1 MKKLH
6 LLGMAMIIALAFAS
20 CGSNKQMVNNQPQ
33 QQNQQQNQSNNVS
46 NNNDLDQQ
54 LADIDKQIALEKKKQ
69 ELEKVKQN
77 LHADP
82 CSEYYDDEN
91 FMRDYGIATHVN
103 KESAQALSEDAAK
116 ENLKK
121 HMAEFVQGMTKSYRS
136 LHAGSKDTDDIQR
149 KIEGNFNSAVNGLL
163 DRARKLC
170 QLNEK
175 DGSGRW
181 VYYAAFEIAVKDFKA
196 AVTNSVDQLSK
207 EEKLLIDYKQKQFE
221 KEFDED
227 FQKMLDAQKEAGY

>member
-1 MKKLH
+1 
-6 LLGMAMIIALAFAS
+6 MIIALAFAS

-82 CSEYYDDEN
+82 CSEYFDDDN
-91 FMRDYGIATHVN
+91 FMRDYGIAVDIHQAN
-103 KESAQALSEDAAK
+103 AQAMSEDVAK

-136 LHAGSKDTDDIQR
+136 LHAGSKDTDAIQR
-149 KIEGNFNSAVNGLL
+149 KIEGNFNAAVNGLL

-175 DGSGRW
+175 NSKGEW
-181 VYYAAFEIAVKDFKA
+181 VYYVAFEIPVKDIKA
-196 AVTNSVDQLSK
+196 AAINSVNQLSQ
-207 EEKLLIDYKQKQFE
+207 EEQLLIDYKQKQFE